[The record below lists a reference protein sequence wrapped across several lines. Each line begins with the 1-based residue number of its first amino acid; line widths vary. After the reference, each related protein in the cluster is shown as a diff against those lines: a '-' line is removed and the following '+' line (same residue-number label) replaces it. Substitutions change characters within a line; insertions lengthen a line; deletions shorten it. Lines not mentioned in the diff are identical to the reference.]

1 MTDRLTDKVYR
12 FVMKEGLLSEGDPV
26 ITGVSGGADSI
37 CLFFV
42 LQEIVQKIGGRLSA
56 VHVHHGIRG
65 ENADLDEAFVRQ
77 ICEEQGVPLRIFH
90 GDVPAIAEQ
99 EHLSL
104 EEAGRRYRYA
114 CLEEAA
120 GSDPDVKIAVAHH
133 LDDQCETVLMN
144 LMRGAGVHG
153 MCGMPVK
160 RGRIIRPLLCADRSE
175 IEEFLERRG
184 LAFRTDE
191 SNFNPEFT
199 RNRIRL
205 ELIPYLREYVNPA
218 ADKHIAAFASSL
230 RDVSA
235 YMEKQAEK
243 AAEHIV
249 SEQAGSSRI
258 SIEFFTELDPALQR
272 EILRLLLERAAG
284 LRDIGQVHI
293 ESLRSLFSA
302 AAGSSLSLPHRLRAV
317 KEYDVVVLCREK
329 DVTEEPAKEIPVQI
343 PGTAGGIC
351 FSMSELPEGALQSG
365 QIPKNR
371 YTKCFDYDRI
381 YTELVLRH
389 RREGDYMVIGQGQ
402 RKSLH
407 RILIDDKIPRGLRDQ
422 ILLLADGNHIL
433 WIPASGRISEAVK
446 ITTETKTVLKA
457 QILPEQDET

>member
-1 MTDRLTDKVYR
+1 
-12 FVMKEGLLSEGDPV
+12 MKEGLLPEGSPV

-42 LQEIVQKIGGRLSA
+42 LQEITQRLGCSFSA

-65 ENADLDEAFVRQ
+65 EEADLDEAFVRQ
-77 ICEEQGVPLRIFH
+77 ICEEQGVPLRVFH
-90 GDVPAIAEQ
+90 GDVPDLARK

-104 EEAGRRYRYA
+104 EEAGRRFRYA

-120 GSDPDVKIAVAHH
+120 GDDPDTRIAVAHH

-144 LMRGAGVHG
+144 LLRGSSIHG

-175 IEEFLERRG
+175 IEAFLERNG
-184 LAFRTDE
+184 LNFRTDE
-191 SNFNPEFT
+191 SNFSTDYT

-205 ELIPYLREYVNPA
+205 ELLPYLRKQINPA
-218 ADKHIAAFASSL
+218 ADRHIAALAASM

-235 YMEKQAEK
+235 YMERQAQE
-243 AAEHIV
+243 AAAQIV
-249 SEQAGSSRI
+249 SEEKDSYRI
-258 SIEFFTELDPALQR
+258 SCKGFSGCDRALQR
-272 EILRLLLERAAG
+272 ELLRYVLDRTGG

-293 ESLRSLFSA
+293 ESLRELFE
-302 AAGSSLSLPHRLRAV
+302 AGTGTSISLPHRLKAV
-317 KEYDVVVLCREK
+317 KEYDAVVLQREALQ
-329 DVTEEPAKEIPVQI
+329 EELPAEIPVPV
-343 PGTAGGIC
+343 PGTAGGIS
-351 FSMSELPEGALQSG
+351 FSLEESPEGGLQVE

-371 YTKCFDYDRI
+371 CTKCFDYGKIDS
-381 YTELVLRH
+381 ELVLRH

-407 RILIDDKIPRGLRDQ
+407 RILIDDKIPRSMRDS
-422 ILLLADGNHIL
+422 ILLLADGSHIL
-433 WIPASGRISEAVK
+433 WIPAAGRISEAVK
-446 ITTETKTVLKA
+446 ITAQTRQILYA
-457 QILPEQDET
+457 QILPGQDENKRPGGAES